1 LHSQQI
7 RQCSG
12 GMHREIDLVRDL
24 RLPGFREVHRGR
36 IVDDQL
42 TTQVGLFFVA
52 FDEEL
57 FGTAEEFPI
66 DVPGR
71 FAGIVEPVLGEF
83 HGETM
88 KRTFVQ
94 PGDESLH
101 YLLGK
106 QFEVTETLDLLLID
120 RHGIKDNESL
130 RAVLKSK
137 ERPALGL
144 TALLY
149 ASRIDQAIWAFNLLA
164 RIDFGTA
171 PTCLSTT

>member
-1 LHSQQI
+1 
-7 RQCSG
+7 
-12 GMHREIDLVRDL
+12 
-24 RLPGFREVHRGR
+24 
-36 IVDDQL
+36 
-42 TTQVGLFFVA
+42 
-52 FDEEL
+52 
-57 FGTAEEFPI
+57 
-66 DVPGR
+66 
-71 FAGIVEPVLGEF
+71 
-83 HGETM
+83 M